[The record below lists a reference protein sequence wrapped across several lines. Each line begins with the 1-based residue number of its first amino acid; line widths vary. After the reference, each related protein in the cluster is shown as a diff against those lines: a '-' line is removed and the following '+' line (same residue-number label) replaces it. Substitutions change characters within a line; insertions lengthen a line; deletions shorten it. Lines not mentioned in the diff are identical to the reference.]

1 MFSYQSAGMKQ
12 EGEEVSLD
20 GIHVTPVQ
28 SASGMVQFD
37 LNVTTADTENGL
49 AVSLGYTDDIFN
61 RETIKRLSRHYVE
74 VLEQL
79 ASGDVDSQ
87 CLADIDLTS

>member
-1 MFSYQSAGMKQ
+1 MKQ

-37 LNVTTADTENGL
+37 LNVTAINDENGL
-49 AVSLGYTDDIFN
+49 SVLFNYTNDLFN

-87 CLADIDLTS
+87 CLA